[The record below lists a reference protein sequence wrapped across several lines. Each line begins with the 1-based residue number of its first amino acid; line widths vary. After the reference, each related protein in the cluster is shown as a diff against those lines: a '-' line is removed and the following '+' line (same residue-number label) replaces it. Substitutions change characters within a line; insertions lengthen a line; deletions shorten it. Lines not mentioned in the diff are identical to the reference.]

1 MLILILLLL
10 RFSKAIYV
18 LNKNNEGLPMDVSV
32 PLAAIAAFNSS
43 YTGINNQSLF
53 NVTYLD
59 VFEPDHS
66 NNTGYAEF
74 SLVAAALP
82 PHGSKLFRVRRCSTW
97 SASRRGAPHRV
108 LHEGGSQID
117 LILTYATIL
126 MVAWHCTGTRRPV
139 PLD

>member
-1 MLILILLLL
+1 M
-10 RFSKAIYV
+10 
-18 LNKNNEGLPMDVSV
+18 LNKNNEGLPMDVTV

-74 SLVAAALP
+74 NLVAAALP
-82 PHGSKLFRVRRCSTW
+82 PHGSKLFRVRRRST
-97 SASRRGAPHRV
+97 
-108 LHEGGSQID
+108 
-117 LILTYATIL
+117 
-126 MVAWHCTGTRRPV
+126 
-139 PLD
+139 